1 MGIFKSAVPASAIA
15 VAATISVAATT
26 AMPPPYGVGMLWE
39 DRAFG
44 VASAMRRSRGRI
56 AHVTRP
62 DNSAAAAAVEN
73 TSSNCEL
80 AILSDAENHLKITC
94 EDYLGTPTAP
104 NDAFS
109 A

>member
-1 MGIFKSAVPASAIA
+1 
-15 VAATISVAATT
+15 
-26 AMPPPYGVGMLWE
+26 MLWE

-44 VASAMRRSRGRI
+44 VASAMRSSRGRM
-56 AHVTRP
+56 AHVARP

-73 TSSNCEL
+73 ASSNCEL
-80 AILSDAENHLKITC
+80 AILSDAENHLKVTC
-94 EDYLGTPTAP
+94 EASLGTPIGTAP

>member
-1 MGIFKSAVPASAIA
+1 
-15 VAATISVAATT
+15 
-26 AMPPPYGVGMLWE
+26 MLWE

-44 VASAMRRSRGRI
+44 VASVIRRSRGRM
-56 AHVTRP
+56 AHVARP

-73 TSSNCEL
+73 ASSNCEL

-94 EDYLGTPTAP
+94 EASLGTPIGTAP